1 MSDSDTKH
9 VISIIHIIS
18 GIYALQISGQC
29 LQLLLLHCVEETFQT
44 LCIHLL
50 KGTDITAI

>member
-1 MSDSDTKH
+1 MSDLDTKH
-9 VISIIHIIS
+9 VISIILIIS

-29 LQLLLLHCVEETFQT
+29 LRLILLYCVGETFQT

-50 KGTDITAI
+50 KGTDNTAI